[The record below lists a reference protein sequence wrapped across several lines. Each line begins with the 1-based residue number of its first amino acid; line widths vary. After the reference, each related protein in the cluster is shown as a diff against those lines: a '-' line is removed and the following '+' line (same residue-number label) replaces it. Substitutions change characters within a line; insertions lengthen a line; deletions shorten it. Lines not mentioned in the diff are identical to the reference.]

1 MDDFTDSIFEIM
13 TSQIGINRD
22 CQNWISQVA
31 FRKSSFSFLISQ
43 LWISDFQELRFAIS
57 DF

>member
-1 MDDFTDSIFEIM
+1 MEDFTDSIIEIM
-13 TSQIGINRD
+13 TSQTGINSD

-31 FRKSSFSFLISQ
+31 FQKSSFRFLISQ